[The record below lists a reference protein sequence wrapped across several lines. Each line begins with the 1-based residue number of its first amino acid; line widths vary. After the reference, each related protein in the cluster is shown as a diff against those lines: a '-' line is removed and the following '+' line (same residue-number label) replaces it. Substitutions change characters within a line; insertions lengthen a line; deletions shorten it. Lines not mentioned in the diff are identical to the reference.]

1 MRIANKAFDAA
12 LEDIDTIGEE
22 CYKMVSVILQ
32 DLRDNA
38 QEWASLLTTVAAP
51 QTTSRGSLPHTDLHA
66 SPSSVE
72 GSLLNMK
79 VWQ

>member
-1 MRIANKAFDAA
+1 MARFHDVHLARPEEAVRIANKAFDAA

-38 QEWASLLTTVAAP
+38 QEWASAVDDSGGTADDFAWITA
-51 QTTSRGSLPHTDLHA
+51 TH
-66 SPSSVE
+66 
-72 GSLLNMK
+72 
-79 VWQ
+79 